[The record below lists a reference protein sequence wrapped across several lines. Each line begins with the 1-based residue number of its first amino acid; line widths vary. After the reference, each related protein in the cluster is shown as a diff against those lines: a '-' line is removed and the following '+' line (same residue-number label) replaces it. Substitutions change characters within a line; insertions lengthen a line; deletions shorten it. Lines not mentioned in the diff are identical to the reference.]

1 MSAVAPFWMTGMLG
15 ALVLAI
21 IVAMLVRWIRLPYTI
36 ALVLVGLMIGLLG
49 PWFSTEDSFHGLLS
63 AEVILFLMLPPL
75 LFQGAATMDLAKLR
89 SNWRSITLLAIPGVV
104 ISSTVIGLIAWQVVW
119 SDEPNGLLYGLLLG
133 SLLAATDP
141 VSVLALF
148 KTMGAPKR
156 LSVLVEGESLFNDGT
171 AVVLFNILL
180 IGVLATQVG
189 DGFSST
195 DLMLGGFAK
204 FIMIV
209 SIGLIV
215 GLVGGIVSNW
225 VLMRTDDHLVEISI
239 TVALAFGT
247 FILAELFHGSGVI
260 AVVVG
265 GLLVGNHGTRYGMTA
280 TARVGLH
287 HFWEVVTFLINSI
300 LFLLIGY
307 EIQRALEFDKHTLT
321 LAATAIFAASVG
333 RLVIYPLI
341 GIANINSKNPVPMN
355 WQHSVFW
362 SGLRGSIPIALLLM
376 LAHMVSNPTV
386 FFIDDVEKS
395 ALFPDSLYHDMLV
408 MSFSVVLWTLLVQG
422 LTLKPLMNRL
432 KVSGVPPENERAYEV
447 ALAELI
453 SARAAL
459 NRLEELHSEGLV
471 SDSDRDRMNGIYVD
485 RLSKAEESVA
495 FHGDSSEIHAQRI
508 ENARRELL
516 MAQMSTIREAEY
528 SGLMSAH
535 IAEQALRLLDE
546 EFHLSE
552 KKQEELHAEESES
565 SEQRSLLPEEIEIPA
580 SSFAAMVP
588 PEVSEVMDI
597 DDESE

>member
-36 ALVLVGLMIGLLG
+36 ALVVVGLMIGLLG
-49 PWFSTEDSFHGLLS
+49 PWISSEDNFHGLLS

-104 ISSTVIGLIAWQVVW
+104 ISSTVIGVIAWQVVW

-180 IGVLATQVG
+180 VGVLATQVG
-189 DGFSST
+189 DGFT
-195 DLMLGGFAK
+195 GTELMLGGFAK

-209 SIGLIV
+209 SIGLVI

-225 VLMRTDDHLVEISI
+225 VLLRTDDHLVEISI

-247 FILAELFHGSGVI
+247 FIMAELFHGSGVI

-307 EIQRALEFDKHTLT
+307 ELQRAFEFDKHTLM
-321 LAATAIFAASVG
+321 LAATAIIAASVG

-341 GIANINSKNPVPMN
+341 GIANVNSKNPVPRN
-355 WQHSVFW
+355 WQHSIFW

-376 LAHMVSNPTV
+376 LAHMVSNPTS
-386 FFIDDVEKS
+386 FIINDVEES
-395 ALFPDSLYHDMLV
+395 ALFPDSLYHDLLV

-432 KVSGVPPENERAYEV
+432 KVSGTPPENERAYEV

-453 SARAAL
+453 TSRAAL
-459 NRLEELHSEGLV
+459 NRLEQLHAEGLV
-471 SDSDRDRMNGIYVD
+471 SDSDSDRMHGIYQD
-485 RLSKAEESVA
+485 RLSKAEKSVA
-495 FHGDSSEIHAQRI
+495 YHGDSSEIHAQRI

-516 MAQMSTIREAEY
+516 MAQMSTLKEAEY

-535 IAEQALRLLDE
+535 IAEQALKLLDE

-552 KKQEELHAEESES
+552 KKQEDLHAEETLSK
-565 SEQRSLLPEEIEIPA
+565 EQSSLLPEEIEIPA

-597 DDESE
+597 DEESE